1 MYTPI
6 DPVFFFSFDF
16 ANLKRIRS
24 FSNVELI
31 WLTLTGHMRLS
42 LRMITCVKL
51 KSLRAK
57 QFGCF
62 FTIRSTNRTQIECEA
77 RDYGPKCDGIQL
89 RQEHDLCL
97 KKPSVLIKTSKR
109 KQGRRKKQHLI
120 HLKNEMPLIHTQDVI
135 YKLLFR
141 EMSFTSYSTELF
153 ILLK

>member
-1 MYTPI
+1 MNNKFNHNKNRKCDSNNQTDRKYVASTAFIGYELLLLRGSLNPFPCI
-6 DPVFFFSFDF
+6 HQSIQFFF

-89 RQEHDLCL
+89 RQKHDLC
-97 KKPSVLIKTSKR
+97 
-109 KQGRRKKQHLI
+109 
-120 HLKNEMPLIHTQDVI
+120 
-135 YKLLFR
+135 
-141 EMSFTSYSTELF
+141 
-153 ILLK
+153 